1 MGWLTPIKSDQW
13 CGYDPIDVP
22 YTRYLVA
29 LRLGLDHVAVLL
41 WLVYSWSA
49 RCKVFSQLHSSAPRV
64 TEHCLLRIW
73 L

>member
-49 RCKVFSQLHSSAPRV
+49 RCKVSCIPV
-64 TEHCLLRIW
+64 LLGLRRIW